1 MKLNFKSFGEGQPLI
16 IIHGLLGSLN
26 NWQTLA
32 REFGKHFQTFII
44 DQRNHGKSDHS
55 NEWNY
60 EVMAKDLKE
69 FIDEHN
75 IENPII
81 LGHSMG
87 GKTVMRFAQDF
98 PNIAEKL
105 IVADISPRYYTPH
118 HQSIFKGL
126 NEIDLANLKSRK
138 EADESLS
145 HYVSNIGERQFLLQN
160 LERTPNG
167 FGWKMNL
174 DVITQNIGNVG
185 EAQEPSTP
193 ITTPTL
199 FVRGGN
205 SGYIAQED
213 EILIPQYFT
222 DVDIKTVQNAGHWL
236 HAEQPQFF
244 FDTVMG
250 FMK

>member
-32 REFGKHFQTFII
+32 KEFSNHFTTYII

-55 NEWNY
+55 DEWNY
-60 EVMAKDLKE
+60 EIMAQDLNE
-69 FIDEHN
+69 FIKEHN
-75 IENPII
+75 IVNPIL

-98 PNIAEKL
+98 PGVATKL

-126 NEIDLANLKSRK
+126 NEIDLTALKSRK
-138 EADESLS
+138 EADELLS
-145 HYVSNIGERQFLLQN
+145 KYVENIGERQFLLQN
-160 LERTPNG
+160 LERVSTG

-174 DVITQNIGNVG
+174 EVITNNIVNVG
-185 EAQEPSTP
+185 EAQEPTTP

-205 SGYIAQED
+205 SGYIAEED
-213 EILIPQYFT
+213 EMLIPQYFT
-222 DVDIKTVQNAGHWL
+222 DVSIKTVPNAGHWL
-236 HAEQPQFF
+236 HAEQPQLFM
-244 FDTVMG
+244 DTVMK
-250 FMK
+250 FLK